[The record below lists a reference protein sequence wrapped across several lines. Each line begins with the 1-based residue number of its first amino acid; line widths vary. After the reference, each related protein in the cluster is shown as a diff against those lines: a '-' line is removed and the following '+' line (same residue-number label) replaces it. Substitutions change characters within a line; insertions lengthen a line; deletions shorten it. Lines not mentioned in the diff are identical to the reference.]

1 MPVREIKTTLRLD
14 GEKEFNKEI
23 QEATRNM
30 RVMDADL
37 RAISAEFKA
46 SGDAQAYY
54 NQRSE
59 TLNTQ
64 IRQQENIVE
73 ALNRAMKEAVS
84 EYGDASREA
93 DGYRIKLSNAT
104 AKLFDLRAASE
115 QAGRELEELGRDS
128 GKAGRQIE
136 DGIGDAAEDAA
147 EKVSRMF
154 AGVTEDIEAIKGSF
168 AVQTTMSVGEFVV
181 DAVGSVADFVNENQ
195 ELNRQIAIARHNI
208 EQYDLNWDEVQGL
221 IIRAA
226 AITGNQD
233 GAIEAISNLA
243 SAGFDSEEMLKSAM
257 DALLGVFLT
266 TGGSL
271 SFESL
276 AEDFRASV
284 VAKTPTGTYAEVIE
298 EVLQGVAVE
307 EVEKA
312 LQAAQSTEEAIE
324 IALSVLTS
332 GGMQTKTK
340 SFEEANAEMINLQIK
355 TQDLAMKQAALAKM
369 LTPIIDKFVGG
380 AITAVDALTGLAQ
393 YMSGAEEVFGM
404 TREEFSEESRKK
416 TGGVFRTDEEQ
427 GIIRTDVEDAFRN
440 IGNGLLELLL
450 PSAGATEIL
459 RKDVEDAI
467 RNIENGLLELLIPSA
482 GADEIPPEWGEYGE
496 NAVSAVEGGMTAA
509 ASESTVGTDIMKGII
524 SQMSAEDANA
534 LIAGQNSMT
543 QFANGVAEGST
554 AAISNVADMVNQ
566 INALLAQVGS
576 VAYGA
581 GFAATGGKVDLTV
594 DGNDLSTV
602 VSTNLGRK
610 MQATLLVK

>member
-1 MPVREIKTTLRLD
+1 MPVREIKTTLKLD
-14 GEKEFNKEI
+14 GEKEFKKELADASR
-23 QEATRNM
+23 EM
-30 RVMDADL
+30 RVLDAAL
-37 RAISAEFKA
+37 KASAAEFKA
-46 SGDAQAYY
+46 GGTAQDYY
-54 NQRSE
+54 TKRSQ
-59 TLNTQ
+59 TLNNQ
-64 IRQQENIVE
+64 IRQQQEIID
-73 ALNRAMKEAVS
+73 ALTRKVSGNADAINDTSAAM
-84 EYGDASREA
+84 

-104 AKLFDLRAASE
+104 AKMFDLRREAEAAS
-115 QAGRELEELGRDS
+115 RELEELGRDS

-181 DAVGSVADFVNENQ
+181 DAVGSVVDFVNDNQ
-195 ELNRQIAIARHNI
+195 ELNRQISIARHNI
-208 EQYDLNWDEVQGL
+208 EKYDLNWEEVQAL
-221 IIRAA
+221 VIRAS

-233 GAIEAISNLA
+233 GALEAVSNLA
-243 SAGFDSEEMLKSAM
+243 AAGFDSEEILRSAM

-284 VAKTPTGTYAEVIE
+284 VSKTPTGTYAEVIE
-298 EVLQGVAVE
+298 EVLKGVAID

-312 LQAAQSTEEAIE
+312 LQATQSTEEAIQV
-324 IALSVLTS
+324 ALSYLTS
-332 GGMQTKTK
+332 GGMQ
-340 SFEEANAEMINLQIK
+340 SEVRSYEEQNRELIETQIK
-355 TQDLAMKQAALAKM
+355 MQQLSLAWAALADE
-369 LTPIIDKFVGG
+369 LSPITQAFVG
-380 AITAVDALTGLAQ
+380 
-393 YMSGAEEVFGM
+393 
-404 TREEFSEESRKK
+404 K
-416 TGGVFRTDEEQ
+416 
-427 GIIRTDVEDAFRN
+427 
-440 IGNGLLELLL
+440 
-450 PSAGATEIL
+450 ATEIVTAL
-459 RKDVEDAI
+459 ADAAEGMKKLI
-467 RNIENGLLELLIPSA
+467 SGDETAIYGEGTIESAAEQVNRAIEEYYTDETNRNSFGRWWADLWNITPDKYKVDASGISIIPSA
-482 GADEIPPEWGEYGE
+482 GAEEMPAEWGTYGE
-496 NAVSAVEGGMTAA
+496 NAVGAIENGMITA

-581 GFAATGGKVDLTV
+581 GFAATGGGVDLTV

-610 MQATLLVK
+610 TQATLLVK

>member
-1 MPVREIKTTLRLD
+1 MPVREIKTTLKLD

-46 SGDAQAYY
+46 SGNAQQYFT
-54 NQRSE
+54 QRNE
-59 TLNTQ
+59 TLNNQ
-64 IRQQENIVE
+64 IRQQEQIVE
-73 ALNRAMKEAVS
+73 ALNRAVRESAEK
-84 EYGDASREA
+84 YGDAARET

-104 AKLFDLRAASE
+104 AKLFDMRNEAEKAN
-115 QAGRELEELGRDS
+115 RELEELGRDS
-128 GKAGRQIE
+128 GRIGQQIE
-136 DGIGDAAEDAA
+136 RGIGDAAEDAA
-147 EKVSRMF
+147 DKVERMF
-154 AGVTEDIEAIKGSF
+154 AGVSEDIEAIKGSF
-168 AVQTTMSVGEFVV
+168 AFQTTMSAGEFVV
-181 DAVGSVADFVNENQ
+181 DAVSGVVDFVNENQ

-208 EQYDLNWDEVQGL
+208 EQYDLNWDDVQGL

-233 GAIEAISNLA
+233 GAIEAVSNLA
-243 SAGFDSEEMLKSAM
+243 SAGFDSEEMLKAAM

-284 VAKTPTGTYAEVIE
+284 VARTPTGTYAEVIE

-312 LQAAQSTEEAIE
+312 LQAAETTDEAIQ

-340 SFEEANAEMINLQIK
+340 SFEEANAEMIQVQIK
-355 TQDLAMKQAALAKM
+355 TQELAMKQAALAKE
-369 LTPIIDKFVGG
+369 LTPIVDKFVGG

-427 GIIRTDVEDAFRN
+427 GIIRTDFGDAFKN
-440 IGNGLLELLL
+440 IGEGLL
-450 PSAGATEIL
+450 
-459 RKDVEDAI
+459 K
-467 RNIENGLLELLIPSA
+467 LLIPSA
-482 GADEIPPEWGEYGE
+482 GAEEMTGEWEAQGEKAV
-496 NAVSAVEGGMTAA
+496 NALELGMLSKAQ
-509 ASESTVGTDIMKGII
+509 ESTTADDIMKGMVED
-524 SQMSAEDANA
+524 MSAENENANT
-534 LIAGQNSMT
+534 AGVNMMT

-581 GFAATGGKVDLTV
+581 GFAATGGGVQLTV

-602 VSTNLGRK
+602 VSANTGRK
-610 MQATLLVK
+610 VQATMLVK